1 MAPPTG
7 ALGGALVRAVG
18 AVAVA
23 VTDARPRHAAAAAG
37 ELVDSAVG
45 ALAVQLVVAV
55 SAVLQAVTHQT
66 GVKTHPLLTAQV
78 LGLTASCNST
88 WQAHTAQVLE
98 IKAGC
103 NSTWQFLTAQV
114 LGLTASCN
122 STWQFFTAQAAGI
135 RIAYGTDTVSLTDPG
150 EHD

>member
-1 MAPPTG
+1 MALPTC
-7 ALGGALVRAVG
+7 ALGGGLVRAIG

-88 WQAHTAQVLE
+88 WQ
-98 IKAGC
+98 
-103 NSTWQFLTAQV
+103 
-114 LGLTASCN
+114 
-122 STWQFFTAQAAGI
+122 FFTAQAAGI